1 MTEPRATFMKVS
13 QEKGSLETD
22 GSTMSLTATSTAT
35 RSSEQLFTTSE
46 FLWLQLIAF
55 VFT

>member
-1 MTEPRATFMKVS
+1 MTEPHATFMKVS

-46 FLWLQLIAF
+46 FLWLQLMAF